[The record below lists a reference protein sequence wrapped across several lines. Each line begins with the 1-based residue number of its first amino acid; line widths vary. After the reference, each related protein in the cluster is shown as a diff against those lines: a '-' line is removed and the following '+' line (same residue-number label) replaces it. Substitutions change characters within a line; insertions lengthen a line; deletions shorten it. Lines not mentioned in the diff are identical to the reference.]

1 VSGLP
6 ALALLLNALFAYIY
20 QGPASSET
28 IHYTA
33 ADVALLVLIEAPCI
47 LLVIWLYFGGL
58 FQDSMASWRA
68 RRKARQHAKT
78 LALRRRRERKFE
90 SVGGSPWHGRN

>member
-1 VSGLP
+1 MCNST
-6 ALALLLNALFAYIY
+6 LAL
-20 QGPASSET
+20 

-33 ADVALLVLIEAPCI
+33 ADIALLVLIESPCI

-58 FQDSMASWRA
+58 IQDWIESWRA
-68 RRKARQHAKT
+68 RRKKRQQAKA